1 MAAIQ
6 ASDGNINNNVI
17 DVSLYQDAQELVAAS
32 EVMITDYSSI
42 MFESAYKFNP
52 VFLFAPD
59 RIKYIKEER
68 DLLIDY
74 ESLPFDISE
83 SNDELIKCISD
94 FNEDLYKKKVKK
106 FLDSYG
112 VHEDGHASER
122 IVDAIVKYF
131 NK

>member
-1 MAAIQ
+1 MLILT
-6 ASDGNINNNVI
+6 S
-17 DVSLYQDAQELVAAS
+17 
-32 EVMITDYSSI
+32 
-42 MFESAYKFNP
+42 
-52 VFLFAPD
+52 
-59 RIKYIKEER
+59 R

-122 IVDAIVKYF
+122 AAQFILKLIEQKELNYE
-131 NK
+131 